1 MVRPIQQA
9 MSGVTLEGLEAKEGT
24 EDKSH
29 SLRIISDDSKHA
41 CLNSN
46 DHQNRSITEGPV
58 CSGVLKR
65 TKLNASLDQD
75 TEDNEFEDTKASALF
90 LKKIPRKYEP
100 KLVPPCDSVRA
111 NCVDVGGMTRLN
123 VNTGKVQ
130 EPQPGLQG
138 AKQYE
143 SDQELDYCD
152 DDDDYVY
159 EDGDSA
165 EEDEYEKQA
174 GTELTTS
181 RSNSFCGK
189 LERGHLSPVEGF
201 PQQNYLINQVH
212 DACARLKSPV
222 RGAYF
227 PVGALT
233 VWVWLEI
240 DMKKQHG
247 LSHTQLVGLQAL
259 CLSNEEKRRRGTVP
273 AVVRVLCKF
282 HSQVSFETLKIE
294 SLTKYFP
301 KVGKEVFESAQP
313 PHPEDNLDGS
323 MIWILK
329 ERIKFEKQRLNSI
342 GPQSEHTDDESKVL
356 HLATGEGSDFQ
367 VLGNFLSIAIVD
379 VATHCMLC
387 WNRLP
392 LTTYRPSVCA
402 RDKCLFQSE
411 ELKLGVNI
419 EYEVLENSTVVDFL
433 LVLFCTAL
441 FPSGQR
447 GINLCMPK
455 GIGLPDN
462 ITEIQDAMRE
472 MPSIIKLREMT
483 SHKILRKTLD
493 SINQYLYPLLGWIVG
508 SSNRSFFR
516 RLPPDEEIPGL
527 NTVCQFEVICS
538 EEKESRF
545 ASLQREYGSFL
556 AFHGSPSANW
566 HSIIRLGLRNFSG
579 DPIYRRHGNALGNG
593 IYLAESMET
602 TSRYMKHSGLQ
613 WEGSSIIKPSS
624 SISCQAVCEVIN
636 NPSAFSFSDHSE
648 GHPRMTALPNE
659 VQTIETTTASTEVSS
674 HASSLSKYNSRGRG
688 IHVVPIED
696 YVKTSV
702 ILIYDGDGLR
712 THSFDHAKSLRLP
725 KSIFPFDNHHQQQQQ

>member
-1 MVRPIQQA
+1 

-65 TKLNASLDQD
+65 TTNASLDQD

-189 LERGHLSPVEGF
+189 LERGHLSPEKAARFKSYPTCGF
-201 PQQNYLINQVH
+201 TSFVSL
-212 DACARLKSPV
+212 
-222 RGAYF
+222 
-227 PVGALT
+227 
-233 VWVWLEI
+233 
-240 DMKKQHG
+240 
-247 LSHTQLVGLQAL
+247 
-259 CLSNEEKRRRGTVP
+259 NEEKRRRGTVP

-356 HLATGEGSDFQ
+356 HLATGEGSDLQ

-462 ITEIQDAMRE
+462 ITKIQDAMRE

-712 THSFDHAKSLRLP
+712 TRSFDHAKSLRLP